1 MNLPILED
9 EGATFLRNVG
19 MYLINRYSAM
29 SEENQNRQRQCC
41 NLQKVPVSNDVILSR
56 ILEMSQNIFQ
66 QDTNDIPLKMGIQF
80 NELTD
85 ADGCNQALIFV

>member
-1 MNLPILED
+1 
-9 EGATFLRNVG
+9 
-19 MYLINRYSAM
+19 M
-29 SEENQNRQRQCC
+29 SEENQNRQREWCKNLKAC
-41 NLQKVPVSNDVILSR
+41 NLQEVPVSNDVILSR

-85 ADGCNQALIFV
+85 ADG